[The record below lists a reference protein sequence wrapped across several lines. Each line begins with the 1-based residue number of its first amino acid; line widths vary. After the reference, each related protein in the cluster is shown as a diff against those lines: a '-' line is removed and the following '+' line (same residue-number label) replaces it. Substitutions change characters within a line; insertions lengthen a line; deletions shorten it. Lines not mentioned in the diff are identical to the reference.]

1 MEIIIKQQNQSG
13 VVLGSILFFIA
24 ISLILLVQSGCSHKK
39 LLRLKPK
46 NLTAQKSITIEKG
59 NLKVVFAG
67 NSAFGAHHKAG
78 YNGIAELYHKDQ
90 DSSVFVPFYAGFNLE
105 HIFGG
110 DSLNPLFEPRKSP
123 MELFRIADDEV
134 LLYQAPTPLS
144 KVESQIRFKVI
155 APNYIDVE
163 FRFIFH
169 SKDFFKHNY
178 AGLFFA
184 SYINAPEDKK
194 IYFRGIKDGKMKPE
208 WVAAFSNKHG
218 VKSTHR
224 WIRDTNKLYF
234 APNFNATLASHI
246 SDYRF
251 LQPFYYGRFHNM
263 ALAYMFSPAGNIRF
277 SQSPTGGGAK
287 NPAWDFQ
294 FIIPNFKT
302 EHSYVFRARI
312 VYRPSVNKNVLLEE
326 YQTWKDQLEEL
337 K

>member
-1 MEIIIKQQNQSG
+1 MKHQSLSVIISG
-13 VVLGSILFFIA
+13 NIFFSLV
-24 ISLILLVQSGCSHKK
+24 ISLFLLFESGCSHQKA
-39 LLRLKPK
+39 LRLQPE
-46 NLTAQKSITIEKG
+46 NLTPQNSITIEKG
-59 NLKVVFAG
+59 DLKVVFAD
-67 NSAFGAHHKAG
+67 NSAFGADHKPG
-78 YNGIAELYHKDQ
+78 YNGIAALYHKNQ

-110 DSLNPLFEPRKSP
+110 DSLAPLFEPRKAP

-144 KVESQIRFKVI
+144 KVESQMRFKVV

-163 FRFIFH
+163 FRCIFH

-194 IYFRGIKDGKMKPE
+194 IYFRGIKNGNMNPE

-224 WIRDTNKLYF
+224 WIRDTNTLYF
-234 APNFNATLASHI
+234 APNFNATLASHF

-251 LQPFYYGRFHNM
+251 TQPFYYGRFHNM
-263 ALAYMFSPAGNIRF
+263 ALAYMFSPAANIRF

-302 EHSYVFRARI
+302 EHPYVFHARI
-312 VYRPSVNKNVLLEE
+312 VYKVFVNKNVLKEE
-326 YQTWKDQLEEL
+326 YQAWKNQLKGL
-337 K
+337 